1 MTHKA
6 RRRKRPQLFKR
17 LAAGM
22 ASIAILLGGVYGGY
36 SLMNIT
42 TDQQVLSGQTTPVL
56 TPVAT
61 SLESRM
67 LVMGD
72 VFWGRYINDWSEQSE
87 LKYAYPFSRLAEFE
101 REKYDAW
108 IHDMECPITNNP
120 KVSSAV
126 EDTTLSF
133 DCSPEYLPE
142 AKKWFTAMTL
152 ANNHTD
158 NQGPE
163 GLVETRQHLDANGI
177 QYFGTYEPND
187 YDHLCDVI
195 AMPARVTMSDKSV
208 VQAKLPMVWCGYHG
222 VFKTPTPE
230 SIAVMKRYTDYFP
243 VIAMPHSGAEYKA
256 EPDTIKTDFYRSLI
270 DNGADVVI
278 GDHPHWVQSSEAY
291 KGKLI
296 MYSLGNFIFDQQ
308 YNREVTR
315 SALLQ
320 MTVKVNAANNPGLA
334 KWVALG
340 ESCATYQDSCLEQVA
355 SQKLEKLSVT
365 YQFGIEGS
373 DNSGKLV
380 HKATPEQLADI
391 KARLRW
397 QQTISGLS
405 GNNRGE

>member
-1 MTHKA
+1 MQKA
-6 RRRKRPQLFKR
+6 RRGKRSSAKR
-17 LAAGM
+17 LASLVIGFG
-22 ASIAILLGGVYGGY
+22 ILLGGAYGGY
-36 SLMNIT
+36 VAMNMT
-42 TDQQVLSGQTTPVL
+42 NKKEVLSEQA
-56 TPVAT
+56 PVAPAIT
-61 SLESRM
+61 ASSLESRM

-72 VFWGRYINDWSEQSE
+72 VFWGRYINDWSQQSD

-101 REKYDAW
+101 RDTYDAW
-108 IHDMECPITNNP
+108 INDMECPITNNP

-222 VFKTPTPE
+222 VFKTPTAE

-256 EPDTIKTDFYRSLI
+256 EPDTIKADFYRSLI

-308 YNREVTR
+308 YNSEVTR

-320 MTVKVNAANNPGLA
+320 MTVKIDASKNPDLA
-334 KWVALG
+334 EWIKLG
-340 ESCATYQDSCLEQVA
+340 ESCATYQDTCLQQVME
-355 SQKLEKLSVT
+355 QKLQKLSLT

-405 GNNRGE
+405 GNNSGE

>member
-1 MTHKA
+1 MTKKV
-6 RRRKRPQLFKR
+6 RGKKRTLFIG
-17 LAAGM
+17 LVAAVMGPV
-22 ASIAILLGGVYGGY
+22 ILLGGAYGGNW
-36 SLMNIT
+36 LMNIVI
-42 TDQQVLSGQTTPVL
+42 DRQVLSDRTVIAPE
-56 TPVAT
+56 PIAT

-72 VFWGRYINDWSEQSE
+72 VYWGRYINDWSQQSE

-108 IHDMECPITNNP
+108 INDLECPITNNP

-158 NQGPE
+158 NQDDE

-195 AMPARVTMSDKSV
+195 AMPARVKMSDKSGE
-208 VQAKLPMVWCGYHG
+208 QAKLPMVWCGYHG

-256 EPDTIKTDFYRSLI
+256 EPDAIKSNFYRSLI
-270 DNGADVVI
+270 DNG
-278 GDHPHWVQSSEAY
+278 
-291 KGKLI
+291 
-296 MYSLGNFIFDQQ
+296 
-308 YNREVTR
+308 
-315 SALLQ
+315 Q
-320 MTVKVNAANNPGLA
+320 M
-334 KWVALG
+334 
-340 ESCATYQDSCLEQVA
+340 S
-355 SQKLEKLSVT
+355 
-365 YQFGIEGS
+365 
-373 DNSGKLV
+373 
-380 HKATPEQLADI
+380 
-391 KARLRW
+391 
-397 QQTISGLS
+397 
-405 GNNRGE
+405 

>member
-1 MTHKA
+1 MTKKA
-6 RRRKRPQLFKR
+6 RGRGRSAVRG
-17 LAAGM
+17 LAAVIFGLV
-22 ASIAILLGGVYGGY
+22 ILLGGGYGGY
-36 SLMNIT
+36 WLMNLT
-42 TDQQVLSGQTTPVL
+42 GDQQVLSNQAPAAPVV
-56 TPVAT
+56 TAT

-72 VFWGRYINDWSEQSE
+72 VFWGRYINDWSQQSE
-87 LKYAYPFSRLAEFE
+87 LTYAYPFSRLAEFE

-108 IHDMECPITNNP
+108 INDLECPITNNS
-120 KVSSAV
+120 KVSRAV

-158 NQGPE
+158 NQGAE

-177 QYFGTYEPND
+177 QYFGTYEPED
-187 YDHLCDVI
+187 YDHVCDVI
-195 AMPARVTMSDKSV
+195 AMPARVTMSDSSEKQV
-208 VQAKLPMVWCGYHG
+208 KLPMVWCGYHG
-222 VFKTPTPE
+222 VFKTPTAE
-230 SIAVMKRYTDYFP
+230 SVAVMKRYTDYFP

-256 EPDTIKTDFYRSLI
+256 EPDTIKTDFYRNLI

-278 GDHPHWVQSSEAY
+278 GDHPHWIQSSEAY
-291 KGKLI
+291 KGRLI
-296 MYSLGNFIFDQQ
+296 LYSLGNFIFDQQ

-320 MTVKVNAANNPGLA
+320 MTVTVDAAKNPDLA
-334 KWVALG
+334 KWIELG
-340 ESCATYQDSCLEQVA
+340 ETCATYQDECLERA
-355 SQKLEKLSVT
+355 SSLELQKLSLT

-405 GNNRGE
+405 GNNSGE

>member
-1 MTHKA
+1 MTKKV
-6 RRRKRPQLFKR
+6 RGKKRI
-17 LAAGM
+17 LATGLVVAVLGPV
-22 ASIAILLGGVYGGY
+22 ILLAGAYGGQW
-36 SLMNIT
+36 LMDIAT
-42 TDQQVLSGQTTPVL
+42 YREVLSEQTVAAPE
-56 TPVAT
+56 PVAT

-72 VFWGRYINDWSEQSE
+72 VFWGRYINDWSQQSE
-87 LKYAYPFSRLAEFE
+87 LTYAYPFSRLAEFE

-108 IHDMECPITNNP
+108 INDLECPITNNP

-133 DCSPEYLPE
+133 DCSPAYLPE

-158 NQGPE
+158 NQGAE

-177 QYFGTYEPND
+177 QYFGTYEPED
-187 YDHLCDVI
+187 YDNVCDVM
-195 AMPARVTMSDKSV
+195 AMPARVTMSDDSEKQV
-208 VQAKLPMVWCGYHG
+208 KLPMVWCGYHG
-222 VFKTPTPE
+222 VFKTPTAE

-256 EPDTIKTDFYRSLI
+256 EPDTIKTNFYRSLI

-278 GDHPHWVQSSEAY
+278 GDHPHWIQSSEAY
-291 KGKLI
+291 KGRLI

-320 MTVKVNAANNPGLA
+320 MTVNVDAADNPDLA
-334 KWVALG
+334 KWIELG
-340 ESCATYQDSCLEQVA
+340 ETCATYQDTCFEQVA
-355 SQKLEKLSVT
+355 SQNLQKLSLT
-365 YQFGIEGS
+365 YTFGIEGS

-380 HKATPEQLADI
+380 HKASPELLADI

-397 QQTISGLS
+397 EQTITGLS